1 MNEMNFREMRR
12 NDRQMT
18 EEQAIEILKEQKWG
32 VLAVCGDSG
41 YPYGVPM
48 NYGYVDE
55 KIYMH
60 STSAESHKVDAIR
73 RNEKV
78 CLTIVE
84 KEELDVVEYT
94 THYRSVI
101 VFGKARILDNEAEK
115 VAAMGKMMRGLV
127 PAHVGN
133 VMEHCGS
140 VPSDFTMIEITLE
153 HISGESNL
161 Q

>member
-1 MNEMNFREMRR
+1 MSEKNFREMRR
-12 NDRQMT
+12 KDRQMT
-18 EEQAIEILKEQKWG
+18 EEQAIEIIKTQKWG
-32 VLAVCGDSG
+32 VLSVCGDEG

-48 NYGYVDE
+48 NYGYADG
-55 KIYMH
+55 KLYMH

-84 KEELDVVEYT
+84 EEELDVAEYT
-94 THYRSVI
+94 SHYKSVI
-101 VFGKARILDNEAEK
+101 IFGKARILDDVVEK
-115 VAAMGKMMRGLV
+115 VSAMDKMMRGLV

-140 VPSDFTMIEITLE
+140 VPSDFIMIEIVPE
-153 HISGESNL
+153 HISGKGNM
-161 Q
+161 

>member
-12 NDRQMT
+12 KDRQMT
-18 EEQAIEILKEQKWG
+18 EGQAVEILKEQKWG
-32 VLAVCGDSG
+32 VLAVCGDEG

-48 NYGYVDE
+48 NYGYVDG

-73 RNEKV
+73 DNEKV
-78 CLTIVE
+78 CLTVVE

-101 VFGKARILDNEAEK
+101 VFGKARILDDVVEK
-115 VAAMGKMMRGLV
+115 VAAMGKMMRGIV
-127 PAHVGN
+127 PAHKGN

-140 VPSDFTMIEITLE
+140 VPSDFTMIEIVPE
-153 HISGESNL
+153 HISEKGNVE
-161 Q
+161 

>member
-12 NDRQMT
+12 GDRQMT
-18 EEQAIEILKEQKWG
+18 EEQAIEIIKTQKWG
-32 VLAVCGDSG
+32 VLSVCGDEG

-48 NYGYVDE
+48 NYSYVDG

-84 KEELDVVEYT
+84 QQELDINEYT

-101 VFGKARILDNEAEK
+101 IFGKARILDDVAEK
-115 VAAMGKMMRGLV
+115 VAAIRKMMQGIV
-127 PAHVGN
+127 SEHKGN
-133 VMEHCGS
+133 EMEHCGS
-140 VPSDFTMIEITLE
+140 IPSDFTMIEIVPEYIT
-153 HISGESNL
+153 GKGNV
-161 Q
+161 